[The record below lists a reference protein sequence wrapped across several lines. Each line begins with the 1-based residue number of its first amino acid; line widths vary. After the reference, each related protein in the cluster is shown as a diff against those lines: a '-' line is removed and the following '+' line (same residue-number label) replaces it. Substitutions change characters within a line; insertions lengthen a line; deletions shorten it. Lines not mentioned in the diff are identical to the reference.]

1 MEWLARNASTIVVL
15 LVLAAIVAAIIRS
28 MVKNRSVGGCS
39 GDCGSCGSACATP
52 KFKLT
57 PEQEEQLRRIDVRRD
72 DLLAAKDNESDTE
85 T

>member
-52 KFKLT
+52 KLKLT

-85 T
+85 A

>member
-1 MEWLARNASTIVVL
+1 MDWLARNASTIVVL

-57 PEQEEQLRRIDVRRD
+57 PEQEEQLRRIDAKRD
-72 DLLAAKDNESDTE
+72 GLLAAKDNESDTE
-85 T
+85 A

>member
-15 LVLAAIVAAIIRS
+15 LVLAAIGAAIIRS
-28 MVKNRSVGGCS
+28 MVKNRSIGGCD

-52 KFKLT
+52 KLKLT

-85 T
+85 A